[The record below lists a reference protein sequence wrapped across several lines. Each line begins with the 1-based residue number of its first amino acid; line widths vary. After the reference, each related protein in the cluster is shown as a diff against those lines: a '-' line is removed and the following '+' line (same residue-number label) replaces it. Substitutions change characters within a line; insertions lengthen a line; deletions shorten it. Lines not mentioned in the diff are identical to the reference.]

1 MNVAIVLAGAA
12 PGAPNRPTSTSPFGP
27 NTVGA
32 AQRPSLPPLQV
43 GDHRIKSGTARAL
56 NELTGR
62 NLHSRDWGRAVERI
76 KRANEINSNDHSGI
90 IDGLGNYVHAAR
102 DVFESLEDYLF

>member
-1 MNVAIVLAGAA
+1 MAGAA

-32 AQRPSLPPLQV
+32 AQRPSPPNLQT
-43 GDHRIKSGTARAL
+43 GGNTINADTARAL

-62 NLHSRDWGRAVERI
+62 NLHGRDWGRAVERI